1 MYGQFLNDFIIEL
14 KNHGFEDNDIRNVVT
29 ALEGAMYNYDIVR
42 KETRIVLY
50 NQELPELAKKFIVT
64 KKIEGLSELTLY
76 NYTRFLQIFFFTT
89 KKAPEQIKTD
99 DIRAFL
105 YYYKKERNVCDR
117 SLDKVR
123 DCLSSFFKWLYA
135 EEYIERDPTL
145 PIKKIKYEKRPVQ
158 ALNEEELETVRRACK
173 TLKEKAIV
181 EMLYSTGCRV
191 SELVGIKYN
200 DINWKDKT
208 VLIFGKGK
216 KYRIAFLNIRSE
228 FALKDYLNSRTDS
241 NEYIFVSDRK
251 PHNQLHKCGV
261 EKIIRNIAARTN
273 IEKKVTCHVFRHSTA
288 TLMLQ
293 RGAAIEDVKEILG
306 HERINTTLIYAQH
319 TMEHIKSE
327 HKRCVI

>member
-1 MYGQFLNDFIIEL
+1 MYGQFLNDFVFEL
-14 KNHGFEDNDIRNVVT
+14 NKNGFSNNDIRNIIT
-29 ALEGAMYNYDIVR
+29 SLEGALYNYDIVK
-42 KETRIVLY
+42 KETQMVLY
-50 NQELPELAKKFIVT
+50 NEELPMLAKKFIVA

-105 YYYKKERNVCDR
+105 YMYKKERNICDR

-123 DCLSSFFKWLYA
+123 ECLSTFFRWLYA

-145 PIKKIKYEKRPVQ
+145 PIKRIKYEKKPVQ
-158 ALNEEELETVRRACK
+158 ALTEEELETVRRACK

-181 EMLYSTGCRV
+181 EVLYSTGCRV
-191 SELVGIKYN
+191 SELVGIKRS
-200 DINWKDKT
+200 DIDWHEKT
-208 VLIFGKGK
+208 ILLFGKGK
-216 KYRIAFLNIRSE
+216 KYRTGFLNIRAE
-228 FALKDYLNSRTDS
+228 FALKDYLNSRDDD
-241 NEYIFVSDRK
+241 NEYVFVSDRK
-251 PHNQLHKCGV
+251 PHNQIHKCGV

-273 IEKKVTCHVFRHSTA
+273 IEKKITCHVFRHSTA

-306 HERINTTLIYAQH
+306 HEQINTTLIYAQH